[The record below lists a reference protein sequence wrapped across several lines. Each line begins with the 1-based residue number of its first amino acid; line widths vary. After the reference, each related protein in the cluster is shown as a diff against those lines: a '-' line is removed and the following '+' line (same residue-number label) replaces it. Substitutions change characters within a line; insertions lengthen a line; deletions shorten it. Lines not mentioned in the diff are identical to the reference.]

1 MVNPIA
7 TDIHSYWLLLHFLVI
22 ISEEC
27 QREKFTVAPS
37 IDNISGIDLTTYL
50 TNFLDPGSADR
61 QIFLFTHGMGFWL
74 ACLPFIVTAHSTFS
88 LDILGQPV
96 SGMTGEVSTAK
107 VSGKK
112 ETFPVAQKKTLEWY
126 YSNQDV
132 TISFSELH
140 LSLE

>member
-1 MVNPIA
+1 M
-7 TDIHSYWLLLHFLVI
+7 
-22 ISEEC
+22 
-27 QREKFTVAPS
+27 APS